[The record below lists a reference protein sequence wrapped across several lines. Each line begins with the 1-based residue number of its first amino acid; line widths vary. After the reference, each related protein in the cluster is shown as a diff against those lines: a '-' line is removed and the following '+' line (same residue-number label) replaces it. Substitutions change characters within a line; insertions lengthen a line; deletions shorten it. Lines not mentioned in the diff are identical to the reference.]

1 MRVIYFHQHF
11 STPKGMV
18 GIRSYEMARRL
29 VARGHQ
35 VTMVCGSYGG
45 GQTGLDVPFSKGR
58 RQGTVDGIDIIEFDL
73 AYSNTDGFIKRT
85 TTFFSFALRSIR
97 LAMTEE
103 YDLVFATTT
112 PLTAGIPG
120 IFARWLRGK
129 AFVFE
134 VRDLWPE
141 LPVVVY

>member
-45 GQTGLDVPFSKGR
+45 GQTGLDMPFR
-58 RQGTVDGIDIIEFDL
+58 DGL
-73 AYSNTDGFIKRT
+73 K
-85 TTFFSFALRSIR
+85 
-97 LAMTEE
+97 
-103 YDLVFATTT
+103 
-112 PLTAGIPG
+112 
-120 IFARWLRGK
+120 
-129 AFVFE
+129 
-134 VRDLWPE
+134 
-141 LPVVVY
+141 